1 MDGICNKY
9 IINGYCIIYIL
20 YIISRN
26 NSDGCSVIKLTV
38 NW

>member
-1 MDGICNKY
+1 MDDIFNKY

-20 YIISRN
+20 YISSSS
-26 NSDGCSVIKLTV
+26 NSGGSSVINLTV

>member
-1 MDGICNKY
+1 MDDIFNRY

-20 YIISRN
+20 YIIISS
-26 NSDGCSVIKLTV
+26 NSGGSSVIKLTV